1 MSTISRLRPSYN
13 QSDYEGTDLTFQVL
27 DIVDQDTFPVLTKEE
42 QTELYREAGESGES
56 VADLRRQ
63 KYPKQ
68 YRIRM
73 SGVMDNGTPV
83 TLDVGGFRPFFYV
96 RIPDFDKDGKQT
108 LTRIDQ
114 IRRADISKIND
125 KDIRE
130 HIIRIQNRA
139 MDDDENDIDDET
151 LEKINEEIQSKLKE
165 DPKRLLSYLR
175 TQLKDIVWPPTKTRR
190 RDLYWYRGE
199 DAGEEYYRLEF
210 NTKSCY
216 YTWLKVL
223 LDSKNRPTMIEY
235 STDKQ
240 KRTLKIYEANLEP
253 TLRFIHSCGFQAC
266 GWVTIPADEWNFYP
280 SLNSRKESDSDNEA
294 EAEDDIE
301 DEEVEDNSEMI
312 TRINAQCISYKSVK
326 SCIEKSQD
334 SAPILIASFDI
345 ECDSAHGDFPLAKK
359 RWEREIKI
367 IEEYQGLG
375 ARAIAY
381 QLIQSLQGNK
391 SDLFGKLYLKNPIS
405 NEHLSKMI
413 TTEGI
418 QKIID
423 ALTTGRDNKENPMSE
438 CQDLLSKM
446 FVPMEAGELEGDR
459 IIQIGTTFYRN
470 GKIVARHIVT
480 AGGCNPKGV
489 PNTVVVAI
497 KSDEDVENDSMN
509 SDKTETAVIKEW
521 IRLIQETDPDIITG
535 YNISFFDMA
544 YIYERCEEL
553 GLVDKLLSGSLSRFP
568 GARCRYKQ
576 MTLSSAAMGDNFLR
590 YIDMPGRV
598 VLDLCAA
605 VRRNFSNLD
614 SYKLDNV
621 AQEFLFGNV
630 SKATIAGDDD
640 PTIVWIHTKDTFGA
654 NVGGYI
660 HVCDEDGDDIG
671 GKLSVIHIGPSPT
684 TMFPPEQKMKMIVV
698 TTKDSEDS
706 AEIIAKATRWTQAK
720 DDVPP
725 SEIFRLQK
733 GSDDDRAVIAK
744 YCVQDCDLVID
755 LLTKLDI
762 VSNAMAMGSVCSVP
776 FPYIF
781 FRGQTIKLS
790 SLLFYECE
798 KAGLIVPVMPSP
810 TFEEMND
817 SYEGAVVLEPKTG
830 LYLEQPVAVLDYN
843 SLYPS
848 SMISEN
854 ISHDTIVAIW
864 DKDND
869 GKVVTT
875 KGDVRLAESLS
886 TERYVDV
893 TFDRYEPD
901 PEDKRKNPEKIK
913 VGTRTCRYYQFEDRD
928 KKGIIGTILKELLAK
943 RKETKK
949 RMDKEADPFKKAL
962 LNSLQLA
969 YKVTANS
976 LYGALGAKNS
986 KIRFQDLAASTTA
999 VGRSLIMYAKEGLE
1013 RAFGRSARSD
1023 CKAEY
1028 VYGDTDSVFVAFNPI
1043 GDDGKPLRGREAVE
1057 ASIKLGKE
1065 AGKMLSSALRQPH
1078 NLEYEKTFYPFALF
1092 SKKRYI
1098 GMKYEDDPD
1107 HCKQANMGVVLK
1119 RRDNAP
1125 IVKEIYQAVVDMIM
1139 KERDLAKSV
1148 DVARDIMRR
1157 LLSGEYS
1164 LKKLTITKSLRAHY
1178 ANPEQIAHKVLAERI
1193 GVRDPGNKPKSNDR
1207 IAFVYF
1213 DSTKTRDGA
1222 KQGDRIETPEYMV
1235 EHKLQPDY
1243 KHYITNQIQKP
1254 LTQLFQLFWTQV
1266 PEAKVTDKM
1275 IRNYR
1280 AECRTNPLITKEKLD
1295 AKIDR
1300 MLEDDIERV
1309 VFNDIIRESVRI
1321 RRGPMDS
1328 FLSASTKKVA
1338 NVRISRGIAV

>member
-1 MSTISRLRPSYN
+1 MDAISRLRPIYN
-13 QSDYEGTDLTFQVL
+13 KSDFEGTDLTFQVI
-27 DIVDQDTFPVLTKEE
+27 DIVDQDTFPILSKE
-42 QTELYREAGESGES
+42 QEAEIFRDAAESGVSPSEY
-56 VADLRRQ
+56 RRSM
-63 KYPKQ
+63 YSKQ
-68 YRIRM
+68 YSIRI
-73 SGVMDNGTPV
+73 SGVMENGIPITV
-83 TLDVGGFRPFFYV
+83 DVGGFRPFFYIL
-96 RIPDFDKDGKQT
+96 IPDFDTDGKMT
-108 LTRIDQ
+108 LSRLDQ
-114 IRRADISKIND
+114 IRNAQITKINE
-125 KDIRE
+125 KDLRE
-130 HIIRIQNRA
+130 HVVRIQNRA
-139 MDDDENDIDDET
+139 MSDDDLDDET
-151 LEKINEEIQSKLKE
+151 LKKLNTEIQAKLKE
-165 DPKRLLSYLR
+165 DPKKLVLFLKNL
-175 TQLKDIVWPPTKTRR
+175 LKDIVWPPTKTRR

-199 DAGEEYYRLEF
+199 DAGEDYYRLEF
-210 NTKSCY
+210 KTKSCY
-216 YTWLKVL
+216 YTWLKIL
-223 LDSKNRPTMIEY
+223 LDSKNRPTTIEY

-240 KRTLKIYEANLEP
+240 RRTLKVYESNLEP
-253 TLRFIHSCGFQAC
+253 TLRFIHNCGFQAC
-266 GWVTIPADEWNFYP
+266 GWIKISAYDWEFYP
-280 SLNSRKESDSDNEA
+280 NTHTSSHTDDDDDDDESHSIMSNGDA
-294 EAEDDIE
+294 TEDDEIKSIHIRC
-301 DEEVEDNSEMI
+301 D
-312 TRINAQCISYKSVK
+312 SYKHILK
-326 SCIEKSQD
+326 CLEKSQD

-359 RWEREIKI
+359 NWEREIKI
-367 IEEYQGLG
+367 IDEFKDIG
-375 ARAIAY
+375 AKTISS
-381 QLIQSLQGNK
+381 QLIQSLLSKNTEM
-391 SDLFGKLYLKNPIS
+391 FGTIYLKSSIPEETLTKI
-405 NEHLSKMI
+405 I
-413 TTEGI
+413 TPESI

-423 ALTTGRDNKENPMSE
+423 AFNGSIAKNHSADSPKEYAHSILSN
-438 CQDLLSKM
+438 LLRPICD
-446 FVPMEAGELEGDR
+446 VEGDR

-470 GKIVARHIVT
+470 GKIIARHIVT
-480 AGGCNPKGV
+480 SGGCNPHGV
-489 PNTVVVAI
+489 PNTKVVSIQSTNPNKQEA
-497 KSDEDVENDSMN
+497 DV
-509 SDKTETAVIKEW
+509 IREW

-553 GLVDKLLSGSLSRFP
+553 GLVDKLLSSSLSRFP
-568 GARCRYKQ
+568 SSKCRFKQ

-621 AQEFLFGNV
+621 AQEFLFGKV
-630 SKATIAGDDD
+630 VKANISGEDD
-640 PTIVWIHTKDTFGA
+640 PTILWIHTKDTFGA

-660 HVCDEDGDDIG
+660 HLCDEDGDDIG
-671 GKLSVIHIGPSPT
+671 GKIPVLHIGPSPPS
-684 TMFPPEQKMKMIVV
+684 MFCPEDKMKMIVV
-698 TTKDSEDS
+698 QVKDPDD
-706 AEIIAKATRWTQAK
+706 ATDIIQNVKRWTQAK

-733 GSDDDRAVIAK
+733 GTDDDRAIIAK
-744 YCVQDCDLVID
+744 YCVQDCDLVLD
-755 LLTKLDI
+755 LLAKLDI

-798 KAGLIVPVMPSP
+798 KAGLIVPVMPDP
-810 TFEEMND
+810 TLQEMND
-817 SYEGAVVLEPKTG
+817 SYEGAVVLEPKVG
-830 LYLEQPVAVLDYN
+830 LYLEKPVAVLDYN

-869 GKVVTT
+869 GKIVATR
-875 KGDVRLAESLS
+875 GDVRLADSLPQ
-886 TERYVDV
+886 ERYVDV
-893 TFDRYEPD
+893 EFDRFEPD
-901 PEDKRKNPEKIK
+901 PEDTRKNPEKIK
-913 VGTRTCRYYQFEDRD
+913 VGTRTCRYYQFEEKG

-949 RMDKEADPFKKAL
+949 RMDKESDPFKKNL

-999 VGRSLIMYAKEGLE
+999 VGRKLIMFAKEGLE
-1013 RAFGRSARSD
+1013 RAFGRGARTD
-1023 CKAEY
+1023 CNAEY
-1028 VYGDTDSVFVAFNPI
+1028 VYGDTDSVFVAFNPLDI
-1043 GDDGKPLRGREAVE
+1043 HGKPLTGRDAVQS
-1057 ASIKLGKE
+1057 SINLGKE
-1065 AGKMLSSALRQPH
+1065 AGKMLSSVLREPH

-1125 IVKEIYQAVVDMIM
+1125 IVKDVYQSVVDMIM
-1139 KERDLAKSV
+1139 KERDLEKSV
-1148 DVARDIMRR
+1148 EVAKDIMSK
-1157 LLSGEYS
+1157 LVNGEYS

-1178 ANPEQIAHKVLAERI
+1178 ANPDQIAHKVLAERI
-1193 GVRDPGNKPKSNDR
+1193 GIRDPGNKPKPNDR

-1213 DSTKTRDGA
+1213 DSTKTRDGS
-1222 KQGDRIETPEYMV
+1222 KQGDRIETPEFII
-1235 EHKLQPDY
+1235 ENKLQPDY

-1266 PEAKVTDKM
+1266 PASNVTDKM

-1280 AECRTNPLITKEKLD
+1280 AEHKLNPLITKEK
-1295 AKIDR
+1295 IDLHIER
-1300 MLEDDIERV
+1300 MLEDDIQRV
-1309 VFNDIIRESVRI
+1309 IFSDVIRKAVSNRK
-1321 RRGPMDS
+1321 GPMDMFVS
-1328 FLSASTKKVA
+1328 KPKSGPFK
-1338 NVRISRGIAV
+1338 

>member
-1 MSTISRLRPSYN
+1 MSTISCLRPSYDK
-13 QSDYEGTDLTFQVL
+13 SDYEGKELTFQVI
-27 DIVDQDTFPVLTKEE
+27 DIVDQDTFPILTNEE
-42 QTELYREAGESGES
+42 ESELYREATEAGES
-56 VADLRRQ
+56 VADARRQ

-73 SGVMDNGTPV
+73 SGVMENGIPV
-83 TLDVGGFRPFFYV
+83 SLDVGGFCPFFYV
-96 RIPDFDKDGKQT
+96 RVPEFDTDGRQT
-108 LTRIDQ
+108 LSRLDQ
-114 IRRADISKIND
+114 IRRAEISRINE
-125 KDIRE
+125 KDLRE

-139 MDDDENDIDDET
+139 MDDEDLDDET
-151 LEKINEEIQSKLKE
+151 LTRINDEIKSKLKE
-165 DPKRLLSYLR
+165 DPKRIIAYLR
-175 TQLKDIVWPPTKTRR
+175 GQLKDIVWPPQKTRR

-199 DAGEEYYRLEF
+199 DAGEDYYRLEF
-210 NTKSCY
+210 KTKSCY
-216 YTWLKVL
+216 YTWLKIL
-223 LDSKNRPTMIEY
+223 LDSKNRPTTIEY
-235 STDKQ
+235 STDRQ
-240 KRTLKIYEANLEP
+240 KRTLKVYEANLEP
-253 TLRFIHSCGFQAC
+253 TLRFIHACRFQAC
-266 GWVTIPADEWNFYP
+266 GWVKIPADEWEFYP
-280 SLNSRKESDSDNEA
+280 TNTNKSNSGSGSSTDS
-294 EAEDDIE
+294 EDDDD
-301 DEEVEDNSEMI
+301 DEEETTHDSTMI
-312 TRINAQCISYKSVK
+312 HSIHARCSSYTSVQPC
-326 SCIEKSQD
+326 SEKSQE

-359 RWEREIKI
+359 HWEREIKI

-375 ARAIAY
+375 ARTIAY
-381 QLIQSLQGNK
+381 QLIQSLQGK
-391 SDLFGKLYLKNPIS
+391 KTDLFGKLYLKNKLS
-405 NEHLSKMI
+405 NEDLTKMI

-423 ALTTGRDNKENPMSE
+423 VLTTGRENKENPITE
-438 CQDLLSKM
+438 CQSILSNL
-446 FVPMEAGELEGDR
+446 FNPIEAGELEGDR

-470 GKIVARHIVT
+470 GKIVARHIAT
-480 AGGCNPKGV
+480 AGGCNPAGV

-497 KSDEDVENDSMN
+497 KSEEDEVSDCMN
-509 SDKTETAVIKEW
+509 SNKTEAAVIKEW
-521 IRLIQETDPDIITG
+521 IRLIHETDPDIITG

-553 GLVDKLLSGSLSRFP
+553 GLVDKLLSGTLSRFP
-568 GARCRYKQ
+568 GGRCRFKQ
-576 MTLSSAAMGDNFLR
+576 MNLSSAAMGDNFLR

-621 AQEFLFGNV
+621 AQEFLFGKV
-630 SKATIAGDDD
+630 SKATISGEDD

-671 GKLSVIHIGPSPT
+671 GKLSVLHIGPSPS
-684 TMFPPEQKMKMIVV
+684 TMFPPEQKMKMIVAM
-698 TTKDSEDS
+698 TKDAEDS
-706 AEIIAKATRWTQAK
+706 AEIVKKATRWTQAK

-725 SEIFRLQK
+725 SQIFLLQK

-744 YCVQDCDLVID
+744 YCVQDCDLVLD

-790 SLLFYECE
+790 SLLFDECE
-798 KAGLIVPVMPSP
+798 KAGLIVPVMPAP

-854 ISHDTIVAIW
+854 ISHDTIIAIW
-864 DKDND
+864 DKDKD
-869 GKVVTT
+869 GKVVST
-875 KGDVRLAESLS
+875 KGDIRLAESLPS
-886 TERYVDV
+886 ERFVDV

-913 VGTRTCRYYQFEDRD
+913 VGTRTCRYYQFEDKG
-928 KKGIIGTILKELLAK
+928 KKGIIGTILKELLSK

-949 RMDKEADPFKKAL
+949 RMDKESDPFKKAL

-1023 CKAEY
+1023 CKAAY
-1028 VYGDTDSVFVAFNPI
+1028 VYGDTDSVFVAFNPV
-1043 GDDGKPLRGREAVE
+1043 GADGKPLRGRDAVE
-1057 ASIKLGKE
+1057 ASIRLGKE
-1065 AGKMLSSALRQPH
+1065 AGKMLSSALREPH

-1157 LLSGEYS
+1157 LVNGEYS

-1222 KQGDRIETPEYMV
+1222 KQGDRIETPEYIV

-1266 PEAKVTDKM
+1266 PDSKVSDAM
-1275 IRNYR
+1275 IRAYR
-1280 AECRTNPLITKEKLD
+1280 AEHRMNPLITKEKIELQ
-1295 AKIDR
+1295 IER
-1300 MLEDDIERV
+1300 MLEADIERV
-1309 VFNDIIRESVRI
+1309 VFNDVIRQSVNI
-1321 RRGPMDS
+1321 RKGPMDMFIMKGKS
-1328 FLSASTKKVA
+1328 K
-1338 NVRISRGIAV
+1338 

>member
-1 MSTISRLRPSYN
+1 MSSITHLRPFQNKS
-13 QSDYEGTDLTFQVL
+13 SYEGTDLTFQII
-27 DIVDQDTFPVLTKEE
+27 DIVDQDTFPVISKEE
-42 QTELYREAGESGES
+42 EQELYRDAAMIGES
-56 VADLRRQ
+56 VADARRK

-96 RIPDFDKDGKQT
+96 RIPDFDKDGLQT
-108 LTRIDQ
+108 LMRLNQ
-114 IRRADISKIND
+114 ILNGQISRIND

-130 HIIRIQNRA
+130 HIVRIQNRA
-139 MDDDENDIDDET
+139 MDDEDLDDET
-151 LEKINEEIQSKLKE
+151 LERINEEIRSKLKE
-165 DPKRLLSYLR
+165 EPKQIISYLR
-175 TQLKDIVWPPTKTRR
+175 SQLKDIVWPPEKTRR

-199 DAGEEYYRLEF
+199 DAGEDYYRLEF
-210 NTKSCY
+210 KTKSCY
-216 YTWLKVL
+216 YTWLKIL
-223 LDSKNRPTMIEY
+223 LDSKNRPTTIEY
-235 STDKQ
+235 SSDKQ

-253 TLRFIHSCGFQAC
+253 TLRFIHACGFQAC
-266 GWVTIPADEWNFYP
+266 GWVTIPSDEWKMYP
-280 SLNSRKESDSDNEA
+280 SQKKSKSTEDDSDSETGD
-294 EAEDDIE
+294 EDD
-301 DEEVEDNSEMI
+301 DEADDEMI
-312 TRINAQCISYKSVK
+312 TKINARCDSYKSVHP
-326 SCIEKSQD
+326 CNEKSQD

-359 RWEREIKI
+359 HWEREIKI
-367 IEEYQGLG
+367 IEEFQGMG
-375 ARAIAY
+375 AETITH
-381 QLIQSLQGNK
+381 QLIQSLQGK
-391 SDLFGKLYLKNPIS
+391 KTDLFGKLYLKNKLS
-405 NEHLSKMI
+405 NEEIDKMI
-413 TTEGI
+413 TVDGI

-423 ALTTGRDNKENPMSE
+423 VLTIGRDNKENPIPE
-438 CQDLLSKM
+438 CQTILSNM
-446 FVPMEAGELEGDR
+446 FKPIESGELEGDR

-470 GKIVARHIVT
+470 GKIIARHIVT
-480 AGGCNPKGV
+480 AGGCNPTGV
-489 PNTVVVAI
+489 PNTLVVSV

-509 SDKTETAVIKEW
+509 SDKTEAAVIKEW
-521 IRLIQETDPDIITG
+521 IRLIRETDPDIITG

-553 GLVDKLLSGSLSRFP
+553 GLVDRLLSGSLSRFP
-568 GARCRYKQ
+568 GGRCRYKQ
-576 MTLSSAAMGDNFLR
+576 MNLSSAAMGDNFLR

-621 AQEFLFGNV
+621 AQEFLFGKV
-630 SKATIAGDDD
+630 SKATIAGEDD

-654 NVGGYI
+654 NVGGYV

-671 GKLSVIHIGPSPT
+671 GKLSVIHIGSSPAS
-684 TMFPPEQKMKMIVV
+684 MFRPEEKMKMIVV
-698 TTKDSEDS
+698 TTKDAEDA
-706 AEIIAKATRWTQAK
+706 AEIVAKATRWTQAK

-744 YCVQDCDLVID
+744 YCVQDCDLVLD

-798 KAGLIVPVMPSP
+798 KAGLIVPVMPAP

-830 LYLEQPVAVLDYN
+830 LYLEKPVAVLDYN

-864 DKDND
+864 DRDND
-869 GKVVTT
+869 GKIVTS
-875 KGDVRLAESLS
+875 KGDVRLAESLP
-886 TERYVDV
+886 TERFVDV

-913 VGTRTCRYYQFEDRD
+913 VGTRTCRYYQFEERG

-949 RMDKEADPFKKAL
+949 RMDKETDPFKKAL

-1013 RAFGRSARSD
+1013 RAFGRSARKD
-1023 CKAEY
+1023 CNAAY
-1028 VYGDTDSVFVAFNPI
+1028 VYGDTDSVFVAFNPV
-1043 GDDGKPLRGREAVE
+1043 GADGKPLTGRDAVE
-1057 ASIKLGKE
+1057 ASIRLGKE
-1065 AGKMLSSALRQPH
+1065 AGKMLSSALREPH

-1139 KERDLAKSV
+1139 KERDLVKSV
-1148 DVARDIMRR
+1148 EVARDIMRR
-1157 LLSGEYS
+1157 LVNGEYS

-1266 PEAKVTDKM
+1266 PEAKVTDKI

-1280 AECRTNPLITKEKLD
+1280 AEHRTNPLITKEKLD
-1295 AKIDR
+1295 LKIER
-1300 MLEDDIERV
+1300 MLEEDIERA
-1309 VFNDIIRESVRI
+1309 VFNDIIRESVKI

-1328 FLSASTKKVA
+1328 FLG
-1338 NVRISRGIAV
+1338 RGKTQNIRVLV

>member
-1 MSTISRLRPSYN
+1 MASIARLRPSHN
-13 QSDYEGTDLTFQVL
+13 KSDYEDKELTFQVI
-27 DIVDQDTFPVLTKEE
+27 DIVDQDTFPILTKEE
-42 QTELYREAGESGES
+42 QRELYREAAENGES
-56 VADLRRQ
+56 VTDVRRQ

-96 RIPDFDKDGKQT
+96 RIPETDRDGKQT
-108 LTRIDQ
+108 LTRLDQ
-114 IRRADISKIND
+114 IRRAEISRIND

-130 HIIRIQNRA
+130 HIVRIQNRA
-139 MDDDENDIDDET
+139 MDEDDGDIDEEA
-151 LEKINEEIQSKLKE
+151 LERINDEIQTKLKE
-165 DPKRLLSYLR
+165 DPKRLLIYLR
-175 TQLKDIVWPPTKTRR
+175 SQLKDIVWPPEKTRR

-199 DAGEEYYRLEF
+199 DAGEDYFRLEF
-210 NTKSCY
+210 KTKSCY
-216 YTWLKVL
+216 YIWLKIL
-223 LDSKNRPTMIEY
+223 LDSKNRPTTIEY

-253 TLRFIHSCGFQAC
+253 TLRFIHACGFQAC
-266 GWVTIPADEWNFYP
+266 GWVTVPVDEWEFYP
-280 SLNSRKESDSDNEA
+280 STVSEKVHSGDESSVDEG
-294 EAEDDIE
+294 DDEE
-301 DEEVEDNSEMI
+301 DEGEEEIKAVHARCD
-312 TRINAQCISYKSVK
+312 SYKSVHH
-326 SCIEKSQD
+326 CAEKAQE

-359 RWEREIKI
+359 HWEREIKI

-375 ARAIAY
+375 AKAIAY
-381 QLIQSLQGNK
+381 QLIQSLQGKK
-391 SDLFGKLYLKNPIS
+391 SDLFGKLYLKNPLS
-405 NEHLSKMI
+405 NEQLSLMI

-423 ALTTGRDNKENPMSE
+423 ALTTGRDNKENPMTE
-438 CQDLLSKM
+438 CQNLLAKM
-446 FVPMEAGELEGDR
+446 FVPAELGELEGDR
-459 IIQIGTTFYRN
+459 IIQIGTTFHRN

-480 AGGCNPKGV
+480 AGGCTPKGV
-489 PNTVVVAI
+489 PNTVVVAM
-497 KSDEDVENDSMN
+497 KSEEDSESDCMN
-509 SDKTETAVIKEW
+509 SNRTEASVIKEW
-521 IRLIQETDPDIITG
+521 IRLIRETDPDIITG

-568 GARCRYKQ
+568 GGRCRYKQ

-630 SKATIAGDDD
+630 SKATIAGEDD
-640 PTIVWIHTKDTFGA
+640 PTIVCVHTKDTFGA

-660 HVCDEDGDDIG
+660 HVCDEEGDDIG
-671 GKLSVIHIGPSPT
+671 GKLSVVHIGPSPI

-698 TTKDSEDS
+698 NTKDAEDA
-706 AEIIAKATRWTQAK
+706 AEIVVKATRWTQAK

-733 GSDDDRAVIAK
+733 GSDDDRAIIAK
-744 YCVQDCDLVID
+744 YCVQDCDLVLD

-798 KAGLIVPVMPSP
+798 KAGLIVPVMPAP

-875 KGDVRLAESLS
+875 KGNARLAESLP

-913 VGTRTCRYYQFEDRD
+913 VGTRTCRYYQFEERG

-949 RMDKEADPFKKAL
+949 RMDKETDPFKKNL

-1013 RAFGRSARSD
+1013 RTFGRTARPD
-1023 CKAEY
+1023 CNAAY
-1028 VYGDTDSVFVAFNPI
+1028 VYGDTDSVFVAFNPV
-1043 GDDGKPLRGREAVE
+1043 GADGKPLRGREAVE

-1065 AGKMLSSALRQPH
+1065 AGKMLSSALREPH

-1125 IVKEIYQAVVDMIM
+1125 IVKDIYQAVVDTIM

-1157 LLSGEYS
+1157 LVSGEYS

-1266 PEAKVTDKM
+1266 PEAKVTSKM
-1275 IRNYR
+1275 IRSYR
-1280 AECRTNPLITKEKLD
+1280 AEHKLNPLITKDKLD
-1295 AKIDR
+1295 LKIER
-1300 MLEDDIERV
+1300 MLEEDIERV
-1309 VFNDIIRESVRI
+1309 VFGDVIRESVRV

-1328 FLSASTKKVA
+1328 FLG
-1338 NVRISRGIAV
+1338 RGKTQTTQNIRVLV